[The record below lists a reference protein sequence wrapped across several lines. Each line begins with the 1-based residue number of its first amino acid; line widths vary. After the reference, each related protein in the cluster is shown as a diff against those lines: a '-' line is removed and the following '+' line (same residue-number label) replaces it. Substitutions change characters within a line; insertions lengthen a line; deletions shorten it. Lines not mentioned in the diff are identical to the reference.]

1 MTLHRGSNP
10 GVRARERGEKQN
22 KRIEEEREGGVKTT
36 DQVPR
41 DDSDKD
47 MDIDKDNNIDI
58 DKNNNRAIEKNSA
71 WRNRNDAYDA
81 LLEAH
86 SHSPA

>member
-1 MTLHRGSNP
+1 M
-10 GVRARERGEKQN
+10 
-22 KRIEEEREGGVKTT
+22 KTT